1 MPASVLRR
9 CLRALMPLLLGGWL
23 LAGAVQAQPEPIK
36 FGQIDQKD
44 LTAEPFAQD
53 SAAAAVVLCD
63 FGSTSVPNGGE
74 LRFDRVTR
82 IKILKPAGLEWANVA
97 VLLHHDR
104 PGYAERLTNL
114 QGFTYNLV
122 NGQAEQSALA
132 PATSL
137 LLKKNEQCSLQKFAL
152 PNVRV
157 GSVIEFRYT
166 LYSNYLSGFRGW
178 EFQHSVPVRWS
189 EYWASIPH
197 QFNYKMRLQTKQP
210 LAVDEPASPTA
221 LLTTYRWAMRDV
233 PALRP
238 EPFMTTAADY
248 VDKISFEL
256 ANYGSQDISR
266 SWEKIDQFLLHE
278 WELGQQLD
286 HFNFLKADLAQL
298 PAPTPDNALLRLAA
312 VRALVLKAVR
322 CTGEFSMHTRVP
334 LRKIYL
340 ETHQGNTA
348 EVNFLLIAALRGA
361 GFAASPVLLST
372 RAHGRVRATMPETS
386 QFNYVA
392 AHVALA
398 DGQELVLDATDPLLP
413 YDMLPERCLNQQ
425 GRVVGSSAGTSRW
438 VELKPRYRRTHLQQ
452 VQLCLAPDGAL
463 SGQVHEEFGG
473 YAGAEYRDNLQHDGD
488 KKFAA
493 SVGQALP
500 GWSVSAFAVA
510 NRDSVLK
517 PLVLD
522 YAVAQPTPAPEGVPV
537 GTFYLAPLHY
547 FGPERNPFRAETRQF
562 PVDFGYLREETITVS
577 LTLPAGYALAETPKS
592 KALDLPDNGGRFAC
606 STTANGTAVQLTS
619 RLLLRKPIYTAA
631 EYAGLRELFRQMLEK
646 QAERLVI
653 RKVG

>member
-1 MPASVLRR
+1 MPTSLLSRR
-9 CLRALMPLLLGGWL
+9 LGTLGAVV
-23 LAGAVQAQPEPIK
+23 LAGGLGAGAARAQPEPIK
-36 FGQIDQKD
+36 FGQVAPAD
-44 LTAEPFAQD
+44 LTAAPFAAD

-63 FGSTSVPNGGE
+63 YGSTSIPGTE

-97 VLLHHDR
+97 VALYHDR
-104 PGYAERLTNL
+104 PGYTERLTNL

-122 NGQAEQSALA
+122 NGKAEQSALA
-132 PATSL
+132 PASSL
-137 LLKKNEQCSLQKFAL
+137 LLKKDEQYSLQKFAL

-166 LYSNYLSGFRGW
+166 LYSSYISSFRGW
-178 EFQHSVPVRWS
+178 EFQRSVPVRWS
-189 EYWASIPH
+189 EYRANIPH
-197 QFNYKMRLQTKQP
+197 QFNYKILLQTKQP
-210 LAVDEPASPTA
+210 LAVDEPASPKS

-248 VDKISFEL
+248 VDKVSFEL
-256 ANYGSQDISR
+256 ASYAGADISR

-298 PAPTPDNALLRLAA
+298 PAPTATNALLRLAA

-361 GFAASPVLLST
+361 GFAANPVLLST
-372 RAHGRVRATMPETS
+372 RAHGRVRATMPELS
-386 QFNYVA
+386 QFNYMA

-398 DGQELVLDATDPLLP
+398 DGQDLVLDATDPLLP

-425 GRVVGSSAGTSRW
+425 GRVVGGSASSSRW
-438 VELKPRYRRTHLQQ
+438 VELRPRYRRTHLQQ
-452 VQLCLAPDGAL
+452 VQLRLAPDGAL

-473 YAGAEYRDNLQHDGD
+473 YAGAQYRDDLQHDGD

-493 SVGQALP
+493 GTSQSLP
-500 GWSVSAFAVA
+500 GWAVSAFAVT
-510 NRDSVLK
+510 NRDSVQK

-522 YAVAQPTPAPEGVPV
+522 YAVAQPALAAEGAPV

-547 FGPERNPFRAETRQF
+547 FGLAHNPFRSETRQF

-577 LTLPAGYALAETPKS
+577 LTLPEGYALAEMPKS

-646 QAERLVI
+646 QAERLI
-653 RKVG
+653 IKKAG